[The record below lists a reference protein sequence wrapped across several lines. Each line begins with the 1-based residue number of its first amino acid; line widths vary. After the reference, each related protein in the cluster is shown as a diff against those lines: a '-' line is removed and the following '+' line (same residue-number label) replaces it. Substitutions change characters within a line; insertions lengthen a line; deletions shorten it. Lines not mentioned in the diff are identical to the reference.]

1 VSVIVPQKTIAAPTS
16 IAGRGLFTGAETT
29 LTFKPAPVGHGI
41 VFVRTDL
48 SRPVRIPALV
58 AHVTKR
64 SRRSALKSGPDS
76 VETVEHC
83 MAAIAGLGIDN
94 LEIEITGP
102 EVPGVDGS
110 CLPFVD
116 ALTSAGIVD
125 QPAERQFLTVT
136 EPVEVRD
143 VAGGGAT
150 LIAAPPTGDEFQIL
164 YDLDYGNIEP
174 IKQQLFA
181 YHLTPKPGQYVAGT
195 STGNGNGGWGAD
207 FRTEIAPARTFVTKA
222 EADMLRA
229 RGLGTHLQPGDVLV
243 LDTTGPIGTD
253 YRFPNECVRHKVLDL
268 IGDLYLLGCPIKG
281 KIIAY
286 KSGHSL
292 NHALVRKLT
301 RMLDAQR
308 RAKLAIGEPVMD
320 VKRILRLMPHRYP
333 MLLVDRVIEMDGDRR
348 ALGVKNVTMNEP
360 FFEGH
365 YPGMPVMPGVLI
377 VEALAQLSGLLLSR
391 KLEHSG
397 KIPLLLSLDKVKLRR
412 PVVPGDQLILESENI
427 RVKARTGHVRC
438 RAFVGDQVAAEAE
451 IKFMLVDQ
459 DLGG

>member
-1 VSVIVPQKTIAAPTS
+1 MPQKS
-16 IAGRGLFTGAETT
+16 IANPVSLSGRGLFTGAETT

-58 AHVTKR
+58 QHVTKR
-64 SRRSALKSGPDS
+64 SRRSAIKSGADS
-76 VETVEHC
+76 VETIEHC
-83 MAAIAGLGIDN
+83 MAAVAGLGLDN
-94 LEIEITGP
+94 LEIEVSGG

-110 CLPFVD
+110 CLPFVN
-116 ALTSAGIVD
+116 ALVAAGIVE
-125 QPAERQFLTVT
+125 QPAERQFLTIS
-136 EPVEVRD
+136 EPIEVRD
-143 VAGGGAT
+143 SAGGGAT
-150 LIAAPPTGDEFQIL
+150 LIASPPTGDEFQII
-164 YDLDYGNIEP
+164 YDLDYGDIEP

-181 YHLTPKPGQYVAGT
+181 YHL
-195 STGNGNGGWGAD
+195 NGRSSGASGDGGGGGKD
-207 FRTEIAPARTFVTKA
+207 FSSEIAPARTFVTKA
-222 EADMLRA
+222 EAEMLRS
-229 RGLGTHLQPGDVLV
+229 RGLGTHLQAGDVLV
-243 LDTTGPIGTD
+243 LDTTGPIGTE
-253 YRFPNECVRHKVLDL
+253 YRFPNECVRHKILDL

-281 KIIAY
+281 KIVAY

-301 RMLDAQR
+301 QMLQAQR
-308 RAKLAIGEPVMD
+308 RAKLAIAEPVMD
-320 VKRILRLMPHRYP
+320 VRRILRLMPHRYP

-438 RAFVGDQVAAEAE
+438 RAYVGDQVAAEAE